1 MPHQNNKAMI
11 VNKDTKIS
19 EILKEKPEGIEAI
32 ASINRHFLKLKNPF
46 LRKMLAPRVN
56 VAAAAQV
63 GNSTVNEMLKALED
77 IGFQVAYEQEE
88 IIDINEQKI
97 ENKSNTDMER
107 TNIVDMDVRPILE
120 SGVDPFNV
128 IMDGLKTLKDNE
140 TLRIINTF
148 EPIPLLNIISKK
160 GYEYESDRPEEGVV
174 HTYLKKVVGEVVAEV
189 VTPTINDRE
198 LSYEDLERKYE
209 GKLTEIDVRDLEMPM
224 PMVTILEAIET
235 LEEGHALYVHHKRLP
250 QYLLPELKEREFD
263 YKTQEIDMDNMK
275 LIIYRK

>member
-1 MPHQNNKAMI
+1 MI
-11 VNKDTKIS
+11 VDKNTKIS
-19 EILKEKPEGIEAI
+19 QILKEKPEAIDAI
-32 ASINRHFLKLKNPF
+32 ASINRHFKKLQNPF

-63 GNSTVNEMLKALED
+63 GNATVNQLLKVLED
-77 IGFQVAYEQEE
+77 VGFEVAYE
-88 IIDINEQKI
+88 NENEL
-97 ENKSNTDMER
+97 ENKTKTEENMKR
-107 TNIVDMDVRPILE
+107 TNIVDLDVRPILD

-128 IMDGLKTLKDNE
+128 IMDGLKNLKEGETLK
-140 TLRIINTF
+140 IINTF
-148 EPIPLLNIISKK
+148 EPIPLLNIIKKK
-160 GYEYESDRPEEGVV
+160 GYEYETERPEEGVV
-174 HTYLKKVVGEVVAEV
+174 HTYLKKAEGNFV
-189 VTPTINDRE
+189 EEEAPKVSDRD
-198 LSYEDLERKYE
+198 LTYEDLERKYE

-263 YKTQEIDMDNMK
+263 YKAQEVDADNMK

>member
-1 MPHQNNKAMI
+1 MI
-11 VNKDTKIS
+11 VDKNTKIS
-19 EILKEKPEGIEAI
+19 QILKEKPEAIDAI
-32 ASINRHFLKLKNPF
+32 ASINRHFKKLQNPF

-63 GNSTVNEMLKALED
+63 GNSTVNDLLKVLED
-77 IGFQVAYEQEE
+77 VGFEVAYENNNKINNE
-88 IIDINEQKI
+88 ITTEI
-97 ENKSNTDMER
+97 DMER
-107 TNIVDMDVRPILE
+107 TNIVDLDVRPILD

-128 IMDGLKTLKDNE
+128 IMDGLKNLKQGETLK
-140 TLRIINTF
+140 IINTF
-148 EPIPLLNIISKK
+148 EPIPLLNIIKKK
-160 GYEYESDRPEEGVV
+160 GYEYESERPEEGVV
-174 HTYLKKVVGEVVAEV
+174 HTYLKKVEGA
-189 VTPTINDRE
+189 VTVEEETPKVSERE
-198 LSYEDLERKYE
+198 LTYEDLERKYE

-263 YKTQEIDMDNMK
+263 YKAQEVDADNMK

>member
-1 MPHQNNKAMI
+1 MSHQNIIEMI
-11 VNKDTKIS
+11 VDKNTKIS
-19 EILKEKPEGIEAI
+19 EILKVKPEAIDAI
-32 ASINRHFLKLKNPF
+32 ASINRHFKKLKNPF

-63 GNSTVNEMLKALED
+63 GNSTVNQMLKVLEEV
-77 IGFQVAYEQEE
+77 GFEVSYEEE
-88 IIDINEQKI
+88 NKLNNDINTEI
-97 ENKSNTDMER
+97 DMER
-107 TNIVDMDVRPILE
+107 TNIVDLDVRPILD

-128 IMDGLKTLKDNE
+128 IMDGLKTLKDDE

-148 EPIPLLNIISKK
+148 EPIPLLNIIKKK
-160 GYEYESDRPEEGVV
+160 GYEYESERPEEGVV
-174 HTYLKKVVGEVVAEV
+174 HTYLKKNAGEIVVEEVA
-189 VTPTINDRE
+189 PTVNDRE
-198 LSYEDLERKYE
+198 LTYDDLERKYE

-263 YKTQEIDMDNMK
+263 YKAQEVDEDNMK
-275 LIIYRK
+275 LIIFRK

>member
-1 MPHQNNKAMI
+1 LQHQFYGIMI
-11 VNKDTKIS
+11 VDKNTKIS
-19 EILKEKPEGIEAI
+19 EILKAKPEAIDAI
-32 ASINRHFLKLKNPF
+32 ASINRHFKKLQNPF

-63 GNSTVNEMLKALED
+63 GNTTVNQFLKVLRG
-77 IGFQVAYEQEE
+77 IGFEVACDEE
-88 IIDINEQKI
+88 NEINEEKR
-97 ENKSNTDMER
+97 ELDMER
-107 TNIVDMDVRPILE
+107 TNIVDLDVRPILE

-128 IMDGLKTLKDNE
+128 IMDGLKTLKEGE

-148 EPIPLLNIISKK
+148 EPIPLLNIIKKK
-160 GYEYESDRPEEGVV
+160 GYQYETERPQEGVV
-174 HTYLKKVVGEVVAEV
+174 HTYLKKESDNIIAEESV
-189 VTPTINDRE
+189 PEASERE
-198 LSYEDLERKYE
+198 FTYEDLERKYE
-209 GKLTEIDVRDLEMPM
+209 GKLMEIDVRDLEMPM

-263 YKTQEIDMDNMK
+263 YKSKEVDEDNMK